1 MLLDKCALVSVS
13 SILPGFELLH
23 SGTAAP
29 CLVEERILTVM
40 NANELIDKEQTSTRD
55 PGAGAVHWSNQMR
68 VLAMTDHVH
77 LHGRRSAWLASQ
89 VSSRLALR
97 PERIRSIAMAAL
109 THDLGKCALPA
120 AVLGKPGPLTPEE
133 RILVERHCQIGAG
146 MLLADAP
153 ADTNT
158 STSDAIAVV
167 LSHHEWW
174 NGRGYPF
181 GLSGHAIPRCARIV
195 AVADVFDALYST
207 RPYKSAWT
215 VPAAVDHI
223 VSLRGVQF
231 EPDCV
236 DALVE
241 VARDL
246 PPSWQSIAN
255 SGPIFAVPNV
265 IWPGADR
272 RRQSL
277 AHCPTA

>member
-1 MLLDKCALVSVS
+1 
-13 SILPGFELLH
+13 
-23 SGTAAP
+23 
-29 CLVEERILTVM
+29 M
-40 NANELIDKEQTSTRD
+40 NANEVIDKEQTCTRD

-68 VLAMTDHVH
+68 VFAMTDHVD

-89 VSSRLALR
+89 LASRLALR
-97 PERIRSIAMAAL
+97 PEKIRSIAMAAL
-109 THDLGKCALPA
+109 THDLGKCAVPA
-120 AVLGKPGPLTPEE
+120 AVLDKPGPLTPEE

-153 ADTNT
+153 ADTNA
-158 STSDAIAVV
+158 STSDAIAAV

-181 GLSGHAIPRCARIV
+181 GLSGRAIPRCARIV
-195 AVADVFDALYST
+195 AVADVFDALCSA
-207 RPYKSAWT
+207 RPYKAAWN
-215 VPAAVDHI
+215 VQAAVDHI

-246 PPSWQSIAN
+246 PAAWQSIAN
-255 SGPIFAVPNV
+255 SGPILAVPNA
-265 IWPGADR
+265 IWSGADR
-272 RRQSL
+272 RRQSS
-277 AHCPTA
+277 AHCATA

>member
-1 MLLDKCALVSVS
+1 MKV
-13 SILPGFELLH
+13 I
-23 SGTAAP
+23 
-29 CLVEERILTVM
+29 
-40 NANELIDKEQTSTRD
+40 NANELIDKERTSTRD
-55 PGAGAVHWSNQMR
+55 PGAGAVHGPNQTR
-68 VLAMTDHVH
+68 LFATTDHVH

-89 VSSRLALR
+89 VGSRLALP

-120 AVLGKPGPLTPEE
+120 AVLDKPGPLTRAE

-153 ADTNT
+153 SDTNA
-158 STSDAIAVV
+158 STSDAIAAV

-195 AVADVFDALYST
+195 AVADVFDALCSA

-223 VSLRGVQF
+223 VSLRGAQF

-246 PPSWQSIAN
+246 PASWQAIAN
-255 SGPIFAVPNV
+255 SGPIFAVPDV

-272 RRQSL
+272 RRQSP